1 MTVGLVWDGL
11 EQIGRPWDPQGRT
24 FSILDVEVHLLARH
38 RITAMG
44 SDLDDDMLET
54 IGLSK
59 FFSTGEGTEVRLEA
73 IDMEELD
80 CGSARTELKM

>member
-44 SDLDDDMLET
+44 SDLDDDM
-54 IGLSK
+54 
-59 FFSTGEGTEVRLEA
+59 
-73 IDMEELD
+73 
-80 CGSARTELKM
+80 SA